1 MQVTFFVNDLHRSRI
16 CRIRLVRYPSARY
29 IYVYYKDKKRIFSMG
44 PLFSSFES
52 VIAQFEIRD
61 EAFWQIPRQGRSIYI
76 EGAIYPLVDNS

>member
-1 MQVTFFVNDLHRSRI
+1 
-16 CRIRLVRYPSARY
+16 
-29 IYVYYKDKKRIFSMG
+29 MG
-44 PLFSSFES
+44 LLFSSFES

>member
-1 MQVTFFVNDLHRSRI
+1 
-16 CRIRLVRYPSARY
+16 
-29 IYVYYKDKKRIFSMG
+29 MG

-76 EGAIYPLVDNS
+76 EGGIYPLVDNS